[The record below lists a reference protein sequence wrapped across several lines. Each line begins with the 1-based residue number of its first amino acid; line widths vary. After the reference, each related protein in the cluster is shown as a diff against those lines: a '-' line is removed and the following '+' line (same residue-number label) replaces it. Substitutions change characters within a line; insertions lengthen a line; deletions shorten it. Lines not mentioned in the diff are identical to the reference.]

1 VSTWRSRSGD
11 GRRNSPH
18 RLPTDQSR
26 EVITGTRRS
35 LGKLIRHFAIR
46 GIWGFAIL
54 LVIEYLVIPQ
64 IAGARKT
71 LHLLSQANY
80 WLIPLAV
87 IAEGFSLFAYA
98 KLTSAVLPH
107 PQPSLKSLAKV
118 DMSGLAVSHVLPGG
132 TASGAGLTV
141 RLLNGLGVRGTD
153 AGVALA
159 TQGIGSAVVLNAML
173 WLALIIS
180 LPLFGFNTLYLVV
193 AALGI
198 VLMAAVIVLVLT
210 LTRGN
215 DRVVVL
221 VDKVF
226 GTVPLLKRIQAPL
239 HSGIVRAGERVR
251 SLMSDPELLKRAII
265 WAACNW
271 LFDALSLWIMLL
283 AFGSLVNPDALLVSY
298 GIANVAAAIPITPGG
313 LGVVEGIMIPLITGF
328 GTAKGIAI
336 LGVLSYRLFNFW
348 IPIPIGVGTYVSLKL
363 SRGEAITMELDKIEP
378 PPDDDGQDARG
389 SDGP

>member
-1 VSTWRSRSGD
+1 MSTWRSKSGD
-11 GRRNSPH
+11 GRRNTSH
-18 RLPTDQSR
+18 RLPSDQSR

-35 LGKLIRHFAIR
+35 LSKLVRHFAIR

-54 LVIEYLVIPQ
+54 LVVEYLVIPQ

-80 WLIPLAV
+80 WLIPLAIV
-87 IAEGFSLFAYA
+87 AEALSLFSYA
-98 KLTSAVLPH
+98 KLTSAVLPQ

-118 DMSGLAVSHVLPGG
+118 DLSGLAVSHVLPGG

-159 TQGIGSAVVLNAML
+159 TQGIGSAVVLNVIL

-180 LPLFGFNTLYLVV
+180 LPLFGFNTLYLIV

-198 VLMAAVIVLVLT
+198 VLMALVIALVLT

-215 DRVVVL
+215 QRLVDL
-221 VDKVF
+221 VDKIIGKIPF
-226 GTVPLLKRIQAPL
+226 LNRIQSPL
-239 HSGIVRAGERVR
+239 HAGIIRAGERIRALVGDR
-251 SLMSDPELLKRAII
+251 VLLKKAVT

-283 AFGSLVNPDALLVSY
+283 AFGSVVNPDALLVSY

-328 GTAKGIAI
+328 GTTRGIAI

-348 IPIPIGVGTYVSLKL
+348 IPIPVGVGTYVSLKL
-363 SRGEAITMELDKIEP
+363 SRGEEITMELDRHDS
-378 PPDDDGQDARG
+378 PPDEEDGSKD
-389 SDGP
+389 

>member
-1 VSTWRSRSGD
+1 MSTWRSKNGGS
-11 GRRNSPH
+11 RRRTSRH
-18 RLPTDQSR
+18 LPTEQSR

-71 LHLLSQANY
+71 LHLLSHANY
-80 WLIPLAV
+80 WLIPLA
-87 IAEGFSLFAYA
+87 ILAEGFSLFAYA
-98 KLTSAVLPH
+98 KLTSVVLPH

-118 DMSGLAVSHVLPGG
+118 DLSGLAVSHVLPGG

-159 TQGIGSAVVLNAML
+159 TQGIGSAVVLNLML
-173 WLALIIS
+173 WLALIVS
-180 LPLFGFNTLYLVV
+180 LPLFGFNVLYLIV
-193 AALGI
+193 AGLGI
-198 VLMAAVIVLVLT
+198 VLMAAVIALVLT

-215 DRVVVL
+215 DRMVLL
-221 VDKVF
+221 VDRLVKKLPF
-226 GTVPLLKRIQAPL
+226 LRRFQAPI
-239 HSGIVRAGERVR
+239 HAGIIRAGQRVRA
-251 SLMSDPELLKRAII
+251 LASDPQLLKRAIT

-363 SRGEAITMELDKIEP
+363 SRGEEITMELDRIDP
-378 PPDDDGQDARG
+378 PPDDEDKPKR
-389 SDGP
+389 